1 MQTTAV
7 SPNQNSSL
15 LPMVIIGGLFF
26 IFGFITWLN
35 GALVPFLQIVCN
47 LNEIQA
53 ILIASTFYFAYVVM
67 ALPMAKVLEITGY
80 RKAMSVG
87 LGMISAG
94 CLLYIPAAQAQSF
107 ALFLVAQFV
116 LGTGLTLLQTASN
129 PYIVKIGP
137 EETAAVRISIMGIL
151 NKLAGVVAPMIF
163 TVLVLGEFGDVTAK
177 SIAAMSE
184 VDRAAK
190 ITILADG
197 LIYPYLWMA
206 IALAVLALA
215 MLKSRL
221 PELNLNEIDQTTGE
235 EIKAQTSLFAFPHL
249 ILGAATLF
257 VYVGVEVIAGDTI
270 GLFGSSLGV
279 ANATTLTSFT
289 MAFMVLGY
297 FLGLVLI
304 PRVMTERHA
313 LLGSAVLGMILSVA
327 VVFSST
333 TDTFFS
339 EILWGWMGLGL
350 VPNTITFIALLGFA
364 NAIVWPAIWPLALKG
379 LGEMTAKASAL
390 LIMGIA
396 GGAILP
402 LVYGGLSALF
412 SSQSAY
418 WMMLPCY
425 MFIFYYALIGC
436 KIPPRT
442 TKVNRQQTQAK
453 VKA

>member
-7 SPNQNSSL
+7 NPNQNRSL
-15 LPMVIIGGLFF
+15 LPMLIIGGLFF

-47 LNEIQA
+47 LSEIQA

-67 ALPMAKVLEITGY
+67 ALPMAKVLDITGY

-87 LGMISAG
+87 LGLISAG

-107 ALFLVAQFV
+107 YMFLVAQFV

-163 TVLVLGEFGDVTAK
+163 TVLVLGDFGDVTAK
-177 SIAAMSE
+177 SIAKMAE
-184 VDRAAK
+184 EDRIVK
-190 ITILADG
+190 ITALADG

-206 IALAVLALA
+206 IALAILALA
-215 MLKSRL
+215 MLKSGL
-221 PELNLNEIDQTTGE
+221 PELNLNEVNGSDGEQTGPQ
-235 EIKAQTSLFAFPHL
+235 KSLFAFPHL

-257 VYVGVEVIAGDTI
+257 VYVGLEVIAGDTI

-289 MAFMVLGY
+289 MAFMVIGY
-297 FLGLVLI
+297 MLGLVLI

-327 VVFSST
+327 VVFSSS

-339 EILWGWMGLGL
+339 EILWGWTGLGL

-379 LGEMTAKASAL
+379 LGELTAKGSAL

-402 LVYGGLSALF
+402 LVYGGLSTLLG
-412 SSQSAY
+412 SQSAY
-418 WMMLPCY
+418 WMMFPCY

-436 KIPPRT
+436 KIPPRSH
-442 TKVNRQQTQAK
+442 K
-453 VKA
+453 

>member
-1 MQTTAV
+1 MQTTATK
-7 SPNQNSSL
+7 PNQSSSL
-15 LPMVIIGGLFF
+15 LPMMIIGGLFF

-35 GALVPFLQIVCN
+35 GALVPFLQIVCD

-67 ALPMAKVLEITGY
+67 ALPMAKVLDITGY

-87 LGMISAG
+87 LGLISAG

-107 ALFLVAQFV
+107 AMFLVAQFV

-163 TVLVLGEFGDVTAK
+163 TVLVLGDFGNVTAK
-177 SIAAMSE
+177 SIAEMAE
-184 VDRAAK
+184 ADRIVK
-190 ITILADG
+190 ITALADG

-215 MLKSRL
+215 MLKSGL
-221 PELNLNEIDQTTGE
+221 PELNLNEGTGDQSDSQ
-235 EIKAQTSLFAFPHL
+235 KSLLAFPHL
-249 ILGAATLF
+249 ILGAVTLF

-270 GLFGSSLGV
+270 GLFGSNLGV

-289 MAFMVLGY
+289 MAFMVIGY
-297 FLGLVLI
+297 TLGLALI

-313 LLGSAVLGMILSVA
+313 LLGSAVIGMILSIA
-327 VVFSST
+327 VVFSSS

-339 EILWGWMGLGL
+339 EILWGWTGLGL

-379 LGEMTAKASAL
+379 LGELTAKGSAL

-402 LVYGGLSALF
+402 LVYGGLSTVLG
-412 SSQSAY
+412 SQSAY

-436 KIPPRT
+436 RIPPR
-442 TKVNRQQTQAK
+442 VNK
-453 VKA
+453 

>member
-1 MQTTAV
+1 MQTTATN
-7 SPNQNSSL
+7 PNQNSSL
-15 LPMVIIGGLFF
+15 LPMLIIGGLFF

-35 GALVPFLQIVCN
+35 GALVPFLQIVCD

-67 ALPMAKVLEITGY
+67 ALPMAKVLDITGY

-87 LGMISAG
+87 LGLISVG
-94 CLLYIPAAQAQSF
+94 SLLYIPAAQAQSF
-107 ALFLVAQFV
+107 PLFLFAQFT

-151 NKLAGVVAPMIF
+151 NKLAGVFSPMIF
-163 TVLVLGEFGDVTAK
+163 TVLVLGDFGDVTAK
-177 SIAAMSE
+177 SVAEMAEADKVMT
-184 VDRAAK
+184 
-190 ITILADG
+190 ITALADG
-197 LIYPYLWMA
+197 LIYPYLSMA
-206 IALAVLALA
+206 IVLAILA
-215 MLKSRL
+215 FAILKSGL
-221 PELNLNEIDQTTGE
+221 PELNLNEGIDNDGE
-235 EIKAQTSLFAFPHL
+235 QTSLFAFPHL
-249 ILGAATLF
+249 ILGAVTLF

-270 GLFGSSLGV
+270 GLFGSNLGV

-313 LLGSAVLGMILSVA
+313 LLGSAVIGMILTIA
-327 VVFSST
+327 VVFSSS

-364 NAIVWPAIWPLALKG
+364 NAIVWPAVWPLALKG
-379 LGEMTAKASAL
+379 LGSLTAKASAL

-402 LVYGGLSALF
+402 LVYGGLASVLG
-412 SSQSAY
+412 SQSAY

-425 MFIFYYALIGC
+425 IFIFYYALIGC
-436 KIPPRT
+436 RIPP
-442 TKVNRQQTQAK
+442 KVNS
-453 VKA
+453 

>member
-1 MQTTAV
+1 MNQTAIT
-7 SPNQNSSL
+7 PNQNSSM
-15 LPMVIIGGLFF
+15 LPMMIIGGLFF

-67 ALPMAKVLEITGY
+67 ALPMAKILDITGY

-87 LGMISAG
+87 LGLISAG

-107 ALFLVAQFV
+107 YLFLVAQFV

-163 TVLVLGEFGDVTAK
+163 TVLVLGNFGDVTAK
-177 SIAAMSE
+177 SIAEMLEA
-184 VDRAAK
+184 DRIVK
-190 ITILADG
+190 ITALADG
-197 LIYPYLWMA
+197 LIYPYLSMA
-206 IALAVLALA
+206 IALAILAVA
-215 MLKSRL
+215 ILKSGL
-221 PELNLNEIDQTTGE
+221 PELNLNEGIEGSDEQAGV
-235 EIKAQTSLFAFPHL
+235 KKSLFAFPHL

-270 GLFGSSLGV
+270 GLFGSNLGV

-297 FLGLVLI
+297 VLGLILI

-313 LLGSAVLGMILSVA
+313 LLGSAVLGMVLSIA
-327 VVFSST
+327 VVFSSS
-333 TDTFFS
+333 TDTFVS
-339 EILWGWMGLGL
+339 DLLWGWMGLGL

-379 LGEMTAKASAL
+379 LGELTAKGSAL

-402 LVYGGLSALF
+402 LVYGGLSTLMG
-412 SSQSAY
+412 SQSAY

-425 MFIFYYALIGC
+425 MFIFFYALIGC
-436 KIPPRT
+436 RIPP
-442 TKVNRQQTQAK
+442 KHNR
-453 VKA
+453 

>member
-7 SPNQNSSL
+7 TPNQNSSL
-15 LPMVIIGGLFF
+15 LPMLIIGGLFF

-47 LNEIQA
+47 LTEIQA

-67 ALPMAKVLEITGY
+67 ALPMAKVLDITGY

-87 LGMISAG
+87 LGLISVG

-129 PYIVKIGP
+129 PYIVRIGP

-151 NKLAGVVAPMIF
+151 NKLAGVIAPMVF
-163 TVLVLGEFGDVTAK
+163 TVLVLGDFGDVTVK
-177 SIAAMSE
+177 SMAAMAE
-184 VDRAAK
+184 ADRVVK
-190 ITILADG
+190 ITALADG

-206 IALAVLALA
+206 IALGILALG
-215 MLKSRL
+215 MLKSGL
-221 PELNLNEIDQTTGE
+221 PELNLNEGKENDGE
-235 EIKAQTSLFAFPHL
+235 SQKSLFAFPHL

-297 FLGLVLI
+297 VLGLILI

-327 VVFSST
+327 IVFSST

-339 EILWGWMGLGL
+339 AMLWGWMGLGL

-379 LGEMTAKASAL
+379 LGELTAKGSAL

-412 SSQSAY
+412 DNQSAY
-418 WMMLPCY
+418 WMMFPCY

-436 KIPPRT
+436 RIPP
-442 TKVNRQQTQAK
+442 KLSK
-453 VKA
+453 

>member
-1 MQTTAV
+1 MQTTATN
-7 SPNQNSSL
+7 PNQSSSL
-15 LPMVIIGGLFF
+15 LPMMIIGGLFF

-35 GALVPFLQIVCN
+35 GALVPFLQIVCD

-67 ALPMAKVLEITGY
+67 ALPMAKLLDFTGY

-87 LGMISAG
+87 LGLISAG

-107 ALFLVAQFV
+107 TMFLVAQFV

-163 TVLVLGEFGDVTAK
+163 TVLVLGDFGNVTAK
-177 SIAAMSE
+177 SIAELSE
-184 VDRAAK
+184 ADRIVT
-190 ITILADG
+190 ITALADG

-206 IALAVLALA
+206 ISLAILALA
-215 MLKSRL
+215 ILKSGL
-221 PELNLNEIDQTTGE
+221 PELNLNEGNDEQSGSQ
-235 EIKAQTSLFAFPHL
+235 KSLLAFPHL
-249 ILGAATLF
+249 ILGAVTLF

-270 GLFGSSLGV
+270 GLFGSNLGV

-289 MAFMVLGY
+289 MAFMVIGY
-297 FLGLVLI
+297 MLGLVLI

-313 LLGSAVLGMILSVA
+313 LLGSAVIGMILSIA
-327 VVFSST
+327 VVFSSS

-339 EILWGWMGLGL
+339 EVLWGWMGLGL

-379 LGEMTAKASAL
+379 LGELTAKGSAL

-402 LVYGGLSALF
+402 LIYGGLSALLG
-412 SSQSAY
+412 SQSAY

-436 KIPPRT
+436 RIPP
-442 TKVNRQQTQAK
+442 KLNK
-453 VKA
+453 

>member
-7 SPNQNSSL
+7 NPNQNSSL

-35 GALVPFLQIVCN
+35 GALVPFLQIVCD

-67 ALPMAKVLEITGY
+67 ALPMAKVLDITGY

-87 LGMISAG
+87 LGLISAG

-163 TVLVLGEFGDVTAK
+163 TVLVLGDFGNVTAK
-177 SIAAMSE
+177 SIAEMAE
-184 VDRAAK
+184 ADRIIKVTA
-190 ITILADG
+190 LADG

-206 IALAVLALA
+206 IALTTLALG
-215 MLKSRL
+215 MLKSGL
-221 PELNLNEIDQTTGE
+221 PELNVNVGNDSGTGQGGSQ
-235 EIKAQTSLFAFPHL
+235 KSLFAFPHL

-270 GLFGSSLGV
+270 GLFGSRLGV

-289 MAFMVLGY
+289 MAFMVIGY
-297 FLGLVLI
+297 VLGLLLI

-327 VVFSST
+327 IVFSSA

-339 EILWGWMGLGL
+339 EILWGWMGLSL
-350 VPNTITFIALLGFA
+350 VPNTIAFIALLGFA

-379 LGEMTAKASAL
+379 LGELTAKGSAL

-412 SSQSAY
+412 DSQSAY

-425 MFIFYYALIGC
+425 IFIFYYAVIGC
-436 KIPPRT
+436 RLPP
-442 TKVNRQQTQAK
+442 KLNK
-453 VKA
+453 

>member
-1 MQTTAV
+1 MQTSIDV
-7 SPNQNSSL
+7 PNKNTSL
-15 LPMVIIGGLFF
+15 LPMMIIGGLFF

-47 LNEIQA
+47 LNEVQA

-87 LGMISAG
+87 LWMISAG
-94 CLLYIPAAQAQSF
+94 CLLYIPAAQTQSF

-151 NKLAGVVAPMIF
+151 NKLAGVIAPMIF
-163 TVLVLGEFGDVTAK
+163 TALVLGEFSDVSAK
-177 SIAAMSE
+177 SVAAMSE

-190 ITILADG
+190 VNTLADG
-197 LIYPYLWMA
+197 LIYPYFWMA
-206 IALAVLALA
+206 IALAVLGFAL
-215 MLKSRL
+215 LKSGL
-221 PELNLNEIDQTTGE
+221 PELNLSDKGADSNDTNE
-235 EIKAQTSLFAFPHL
+235 ASNSVFAYPHL
-249 ILGAATLF
+249 ILGALTLF

-270 GLFGSSLGV
+270 GLFGSRLGL

-289 MAFMVLGY
+289 MAFMVIGY
-297 FLGLVLI
+297 CLGLLLI
-304 PRVMTERHA
+304 PRLMTERHA
-313 LLGSAVLGMILSVA
+313 LLCSAGLGMLLSVA

-333 TDTFFS
+333 EATFVS
-339 EILWGWMGLGL
+339 QILWGWMGIGL
-350 VPNTITFIALLGFA
+350 VPNTIAFIALLGFA
-364 NAIVWPAIWPLALKG
+364 NAMVWPAVWPLALKG
-379 LGEMTAKASAL
+379 LGSLTAKGSAL

-402 LVYGGLSALF
+402 LVYGLLSE
-412 SSQSAY
+412 SVGNQSAY
-418 WMMLPCY
+418 WMMIPCY
-425 MFIFYYALIGC
+425 IFIFYYALIGC
-436 KIPPRT
+436 RIPPRSS
-442 TKVNRQQTQAK
+442 K
-453 VKA
+453 

>member
-1 MQTTAV
+1 MQTTAAG
-7 SPNQNSSL
+7 NKQNSSF
-15 LPMVIIGGLFF
+15 LPMMIIGGLFF

-35 GALVPFLQIVCN
+35 GALVPFLQIVCD

-67 ALPMAKVLEITGY
+67 ALPMAKVVDVIGY
-80 RKAMSVG
+80 RKSMSVG
-87 LGMISAG
+87 LGFISLG
-94 CLLYIPAAQAQSF
+94 CLVYIPAAQAQSF
-107 ALFLVAQFV
+107 ALFLVAQFI

-163 TVLVLGEFGDVTAK
+163 TALVLGDFGDVTAK
-177 SIAAMSE
+177 SIADLAE
-184 VDRAAK
+184 AERVLK
-190 ITILADG
+190 ITALADG
-197 LIYPYLWMA
+197 LIYPYLFMA
-206 IALAVLALA
+206 LALA
-215 MLKSRL
+215 ILAAAILKSGL
-221 PELNLNEIDQTTGE
+221 PELNLNQVDQNNDPQ
-235 EIKAQTSLFAFPHL
+235 ATSQKSLMAFPHL

-270 GLFGSSLGV
+270 GLFGSNLGV

-289 MAFMVLGY
+289 MAFMVIGY
-297 FLGLVLI
+297 VLGLILI

-313 LLGSAVLGMILSVA
+313 LLGSAVLGMMLSIA
-327 VVFSST
+327 VVFSSS

-339 EILWGWMGLGL
+339 EILWGWTGLGL

-379 LGEMTAKASAL
+379 LGELTAKGSAL

-402 LVYGGLSALF
+402 LVYGALSTTF
-412 SSQSAY
+412 GSQSAY

-425 MFIFYYALIGC
+425 FFILYYALFGC
-436 KIPPRT
+436 KIPPRL
-442 TKVNRQQTQAK
+442 NN
-453 VKA
+453 

>member
-1 MQTTAV
+1 MQTTATN
-7 SPNQNSSL
+7 PNQSSSL
-15 LPMVIIGGLFF
+15 LPMMIIGGLFF

-35 GALVPFLQIVCN
+35 GALVPFLQIVCD

-67 ALPMAKVLEITGY
+67 ALPMAKVLDITGY

-87 LGMISAG
+87 LGLISAG

-107 ALFLVAQFV
+107 FMFLVAQFV

-163 TVLVLGEFGDVTAK
+163 TVLVLGDFGNVTAK
-177 SIAAMSE
+177 SIAEMAE
-184 VDRAAK
+184 ADRIVK
-190 ITILADG
+190 ITALADG

-215 MLKSRL
+215 MLKSGL
-221 PELNLNEIDQTTGE
+221 PELNLNEGNEGDGE
-235 EIKAQTSLFAFPHL
+235 QNGAQKSLFAFPHL
-249 ILGAATLF
+249 ILGAVTLF

-270 GLFGSSLGV
+270 GLFGSNLGV

-289 MAFMVLGY
+289 MAFMVIGY
-297 FLGLVLI
+297 TLGLALI

-313 LLGSAVLGMILSVA
+313 LLGSAVIGMILSIA
-327 VVFSST
+327 VVFSSS

-339 EILWGWMGLGL
+339 EILWGWTGFGL

-379 LGEMTAKASAL
+379 LGELTAKGSAL

-402 LVYGGLSALF
+402 LVYGGLSTVLG
-412 SSQSAY
+412 SQSAY

-436 KIPPRT
+436 RIPP
-442 TKVNRQQTQAK
+442 KVNK
-453 VKA
+453 

>member
-1 MQTTAV
+1 MQSKAV
-7 SPNQNSSL
+7 SSNQNSSL
-15 LPMVIIGGLFF
+15 LPMMIIGGLFF

-87 LGMISAG
+87 LGMISVG

-107 ALFLVAQFV
+107 VMFLLAQFV

-137 EETAAVRISIMGIL
+137 EQTAAVRISIMGIL

-163 TVLVLGEFGDVTAK
+163 TVLVLGEFGNVTAK
-177 SIAAMSE
+177 SIAALSE
-184 VDRAAK
+184 AERAVK
-190 ITILADG
+190 ITMLADG

-206 IALAVLALA
+206 IALALLGLAI
-215 MLKSRL
+215 LKSSL
-221 PELNLNEIDQTTGE
+221 PELNLNEVDQITGE
-235 EIKAQTSLFAFPHL
+235 QINSQRSLFAFPHL

-297 FLGLVLI
+297 CLGLVLI

-313 LLGSAVLGMILSVA
+313 LLGSAILGMALSVA
-327 VVFSST
+327 VVFSSP

-339 EILWGWMGLGL
+339 EILWGWMGVGL
-350 VPNTITFIALLGFA
+350 VPNTITFIALLGLA
-364 NAIVWPAIWPLALKG
+364 NAIVWPAVWPLALKG
-379 LGEMTAKASAL
+379 LGEMTAKGSAL

-402 LVYGGLSALF
+402 LIYGGLSAWF

-418 WMMLPCY
+418 WMMFPCY

-436 KIPPRT
+436 KIAPR
-442 TKVNRQQTQAK
+442 KS
-453 VKA
+453 KAHTGLKSAS

>member
-1 MQTTAV
+1 MNQTAIT
-7 SPNQNSSL
+7 PNQNSSM
-15 LPMVIIGGLFF
+15 LPMMIIGGLFF

-67 ALPMAKVLEITGY
+67 ALPMAKVLDITGY

-87 LGMISAG
+87 LGLISAG

-107 ALFLVAQFV
+107 YLFLVAQFV

-163 TVLVLGEFGDVTAK
+163 TVLVLGNFGDVTAK
-177 SIAAMSE
+177 SIAEMLEA
-184 VDRAAK
+184 DRIVK
-190 ITILADG
+190 ITALADG
-197 LIYPYLWMA
+197 LIYPYLSMA
-206 IALAVLALA
+206 IALAILAVA
-215 MLKSRL
+215 ILKSGL
-221 PELNLNEIDQTTGE
+221 PELNLNEGIEGSDEQAGV
-235 EIKAQTSLFAFPHL
+235 KKSLFAFPHL

-270 GLFGSSLGV
+270 GLFGSNLGV

-297 FLGLVLI
+297 VLGLILI

-313 LLGSAVLGMILSVA
+313 LLGSAVLGMVLSIA
-327 VVFSST
+327 VVFSSS
-333 TDTFFS
+333 TDTFVS
-339 EILWGWMGLGL
+339 EMLWGWMGLGL

-379 LGEMTAKASAL
+379 LGELTAKGSAL

-402 LVYGGLSALF
+402 LVYGGLSTLMG
-412 SSQSAY
+412 SQSAY

-425 MFIFYYALIGC
+425 MFIFFYALIGC
-436 KIPPRT
+436 RIPP
-442 TKVNRQQTQAK
+442 KHNR
-453 VKA
+453 

>member
-1 MQTTAV
+1 MQTTATN
-7 SPNQNSSL
+7 PNQSSSL
-15 LPMVIIGGLFF
+15 LPMMIIGGLFF

-35 GALVPFLQIVCN
+35 GALVPFLQIVCD

-67 ALPMAKVLEITGY
+67 ALPMAKVLDITGY

-87 LGMISAG
+87 LGLISAG

-107 ALFLVAQFV
+107 AMFLVAQFV

-163 TVLVLGEFGDVTAK
+163 TVLVLGDFGNVTAK
-177 SIAAMSE
+177 SIAEMAE
-184 VDRAAK
+184 ADRIVK
-190 ITILADG
+190 ITALADG

-215 MLKSRL
+215 MLKSGL
-221 PELNLNEIDQTTGE
+221 PELNLNEGNESDGE
-235 EIKAQTSLFAFPHL
+235 QNGSQKSLFAFPHL
-249 ILGAATLF
+249 ILGAVTLF

-270 GLFGSSLGV
+270 GLFGSNLGV

-289 MAFMVLGY
+289 MAFMVIGY
-297 FLGLVLI
+297 TLGLALI

-313 LLGSAVLGMILSVA
+313 LLGSAVIGMILSIA
-327 VVFSST
+327 VVFSSS

-339 EILWGWMGLGL
+339 EIIWGWTGLGL

-379 LGEMTAKASAL
+379 LGELTAKGSAL

-402 LVYGGLSALF
+402 LVYGGLSTVMG
-412 SSQSAY
+412 SQSAY

-436 KIPPRT
+436 RIPPR
-442 TKVNRQQTQAK
+442 VNK
-453 VKA
+453 

>member
-7 SPNQNSSL
+7 ENKQNSSF
-15 LPMVIIGGLFF
+15 LPMMIIGGLFF

-35 GALVPFLQIVCN
+35 GALVPFLQIVCD

-67 ALPMAKVLEITGY
+67 ALPMAKILDIIGY
-80 RKAMSVG
+80 RKSMSVG
-87 LGMISAG
+87 LGLISLG
-94 CLLYIPAAQAQSF
+94 CLIYIPAAQAQSF

-163 TVLVLGEFGDVTAK
+163 TALVLGDFGDVTAK
-177 SIAAMSE
+177 SIADLAE
-184 VDRAAK
+184 TERTLK
-190 ITILADG
+190 ITALADG
-197 LIYPYLWMA
+197 LIYPYLCMA
-206 IALAVLALA
+206 LALA
-215 MLKSRL
+215 ILAAAILKSGL
-221 PELNLNEIDQTTGE
+221 PELNLNQVDQNNSQQ
-235 EIKAQTSLFAFPHL
+235 IAPQKSLMAFPHL

-270 GLFGSSLGV
+270 GLFGSNLGV

-289 MAFMVLGY
+289 MAFMVIGY
-297 FLGLVLI
+297 VLGLILI

-313 LLGSAVLGMILSVA
+313 LLGSAVLGMVLSVA
-327 VVFSST
+327 VVFSSS

-339 EILWGWMGLGL
+339 EVLWGWMGLGL

-379 LGEMTAKASAL
+379 LGELTAKGSAL

-402 LVYGGLSALF
+402 LVYGALSTTF
-412 SSQSAY
+412 GSQSAY

-425 MFIFYYALIGC
+425 LFILYYALIGC
-436 KIPPRT
+436 KIPP
-442 TKVNRQQTQAK
+442 KLNK
-453 VKA
+453 

>member
-1 MQTTAV
+1 MQSTAV
-7 SPNQNSSL
+7 APNQNSSL
-15 LPMVIIGGLFF
+15 LPMMIIGGLFF

-35 GALVPFLQIVCN
+35 GALVPFLQIVCD

-67 ALPMAKVLEITGY
+67 ALPMAKILDITGY

-87 LGMISAG
+87 LAMIAIG

-107 ALFLVAQFV
+107 YLFLVAQFV

-163 TVLVLGEFGDVTAK
+163 TALVLGDFGDVTAK
-177 SIAAMSE
+177 SIALLNDAE
-184 VDRAAK
+184 RAVQ
-190 ITILADG
+190 ITALADG

-206 IALAVLALA
+206 VALTVLAFA
-215 MLKSRL
+215 ILKSGL
-221 PELNLNEIDQTTGE
+221 PELNLNEGNPDDAANDGS
-235 EIKAQTSLFAFPHL
+235 QTSLLAFPHL
-249 ILGAATLF
+249 ILGALTLF

-270 GLFGSSLGV
+270 GLFGSNLGV

-289 MAFMVLGY
+289 MAFMVIGY
-297 FLGLVLI
+297 VLGLVLI

-313 LLGSAVLGMILSVA
+313 LLGSAVLGMVLSIA
-327 VVFSST
+327 VVFSSS
-333 TDTFFS
+333 TDTLFS

-379 LGEMTAKASAL
+379 LGALTAKASAL

-402 LVYGGLSALF
+402 LVYGGLSTVLG
-412 SSQSAY
+412 SQSAY

-436 KIPPRT
+436 KLPKRSL
-442 TKVNRQQTQAK
+442 KK
-453 VKA
+453 

>member
-1 MQTTAV
+1 MQTTTV
-7 SPNQNSSL
+7 TSNQNSSL
-15 LPMVIIGGLFF
+15 LPMMIIGGLFF

-35 GALVPFLQIVCN
+35 GALVPFLQIVCD

-67 ALPMAKVLEITGY
+67 ALPMAKLLDITGY

-87 LGMISAG
+87 LGLISAG

-163 TVLVLGEFGDVTAK
+163 TVLVLGDFGDVTAK
-177 SIAAMSE
+177 SIAEMAE
-184 VDRAAK
+184 ADRIVKVTA
-190 ITILADG
+190 LADG

-206 IALAVLALA
+206 IALAALALA
-215 MLKSRL
+215 ILKSGL
-221 PELNLNEIDQTTGE
+221 PELNLNEGGDGE
-235 EIKAQTSLFAFPHL
+235 QVGSRKSLFAFPHL
-249 ILGAATLF
+249 ILGAVTLF

-270 GLFGSSLGV
+270 GLFGSNLGV

-297 FLGLVLI
+297 MLGLVLI

-313 LLGSAVLGMILSVA
+313 LLGSAVLGMILSIA
-327 VVFSST
+327 VVFSSS

-379 LGEMTAKASAL
+379 LGELTAKGSAL

-402 LVYGGLSALF
+402 LVYGGLSTLLG
-412 SSQSAY
+412 SQSAY

-436 KIPPRT
+436 RIPP
-442 TKVNRQQTQAK
+442 KLNR
-453 VKA
+453 